1 MHTKMYHRMGLEQ
14 ELNSIISFSRRH
26 LSSVCMKGQVSAY
39 SSRPHL
45 DIEQEESTRSCT
57 FTLFYNDLSKNAS
70 NLLPIEAK
78 RRDEFK
84 RGRVSYSLIWPSCI
98 KLQPLRTID

>member
-1 MHTKMYHRMGLEQ
+1 
-14 ELNSIISFSRRH
+14 
-26 LSSVCMKGQVSAY
+26 MKGQVSAY

-84 RGRVSYSLIWPSCI
+84 RGRRWSEELDTLLGMEGTLEYSVYCRMATRFTFTNYL
-98 KLQPLRTID
+98 TI